1 MRKHKSEDKSKAV
14 KVMGDTA
21 LLLGAVANSASQIDS
36 AVVRL
41 VAEGIRFAHAC
52 TKAETSANRMGVL
65 RAANALLSFADK
77 HSATPLPMVRAAEN
91 MGLALREYNAN
102 EYNRANLKAW
112 NARDNV
118 R

>member
-1 MRKHKSEDKSKAV
+1 MRKHKSEDKAKAV

-21 LLLGAVANSASQIDS
+21 LALGAVANAASQID
-36 AVVRL
+36 ARVVAL
-41 VAEGIRFAHAC
+41 VADGIRFAHAC
-52 TKAETSANRMGVL
+52 TKAETTANRVGVL
-65 RAANALLSFADK
+65 RAAAALLSFADK
-77 HSATPLPMVRAAEN
+77 HAATPLPMIRAAEN
-91 MGLALREYNAN
+91 MGEALREYAAN